1 MDMGPKMLQKDLIDY
16 EAIFSLPKN
25 VFALART
32 LWEMDEEKMLTR
44 GNPDGYFYLFYLK
57 QCAIL
62 FFIGK
67 CFNFNMGSYY
77 IGICDSSAW
86 VHILEGDRV

>member
-1 MDMGPKMLQKDLIDY
+1 MDLGPKMLQKDLIDY

-44 GNPDGYFYLFYLK
+44 GNPDGYFYLFT
-57 QCAIL
+57 
-62 FFIGK
+62 
-67 CFNFNMGSYY
+67 
-77 IGICDSSAW
+77 
-86 VHILEGDRV
+86 